1 MKRFPSY
8 GREEH
13 YGSMGGFYHPAT
25 AESRAERQRVA
36 LRRGERMAIPG
47 LYLNEKKVR
56 PIEAHRPT
64 LTRQEL
70 ESVLNCLIED
80 RLGQGDITRRF
91 ERAFA
96 NAFGY
101 KHVLAVNSLAA
112 AYHLAYLAL
121 EMQPG
126 DPVVVSALAPIQACD
141 ALRYC
146 GGRPVV
152 VDAARGSFHPD
163 SEALLQKLREAR
175 GPGEAQLENVED
187 GSSVA
192 VDEAST
198 EASAATPEARQAFYV
213 YEHSFG
219 SPSTAP
225 IQEIAALGVKM
236 VEDFTGLVG
245 SERNGEYFGRSAPI
259 GVCGLSEYDLL
270 TTGNGAVIVTQDP
283 KLFKKLQGM
292 RYGVRRNATE
302 LAFDYRL
309 EDFQAAM
316 GLDQLSRLGITLARR
331 KKIGQKYLETLRTT
345 RHETYFKEPG
355 VDAYLHFPVLVNKAS
370 EEVQRYFSSLQI
382 GVSKALDPPVHH
394 ALGLPRLEFPN
405 AERMYQKGVCVP
417 IYPALTANNVERI
430 ASSLRGLI

>member
-1 MKRFPSY
+1 
-8 GREEH
+8 
-13 YGSMGGFYHPAT
+13 
-25 AESRAERQRVA
+25 
-36 LRRGERMAIPG
+36 MAIPG
-47 LYLNEKKVR
+47 LYLNEKKAR

-64 LTRQEL
+64 LTKQEL

-91 ERAFA
+91 ERTFA

-121 EMQPG
+121 DMQPG
-126 DPVVVSALAPIQACD
+126 DPVVMSAIAPIQACD
-141 ALRYC
+141 AVRYC
-146 GGRPVV
+146 GGEPWI

-163 SEALLQKLREAR
+163 NEALLGKLREAR
-175 GPGEAQLENVED
+175 GIPAESSPAESAPAPEASADGKPEGEANSD
-187 GSSVA
+187 
-192 VDEAST
+192 AST
-198 EASAATPEARQAFYV
+198 EAPQAPRQAFYV

-219 SPSTAP
+219 SPSPAP
-225 IQEIAALGVKM
+225 VSEIAGLGVKI

-245 SERNGEYFGRSAPI
+245 SERNGEYFGRSGAI

-270 TTGNGAVIVTQDP
+270 TTGNGAVIVTSDP

-292 RYGVRRNATE
+292 RYGARRNASQ
-302 LAFDYRL
+302 LAYDYRL

-345 RHETYFKEPG
+345 RHEAYFKEPG
-355 VDAYLHFPVLVNKAS
+355 VDAYLRFPVLVNKSS
-370 EEVQRYFSSLQI
+370 EEVQRYFASLQI
-382 GVSKALDPPVHH
+382 GVGKTLDPPVHH
-394 ALGLPRLEFPN
+394 ALDLPRLEYPN
-405 AERMYQKGVCVP
+405 AERLYQKSVCVP